1 MTVEGADRQN
11 DGGAG
16 YRPAQGGGGGGNA
29 AAPGQVF
36 QVAHIATQ
44 YVPSIEDA
52 CREFDLGTPIW
63 LEKNIKD
70 FKRSGRVRF
79 TGDSFIEGIEFDYME
94 MSVLEEDMIF

>member
-1 MTVEGADRQN
+1 MRLWFRLWKNTRLIKQTVIERSEDDTRTHKINHA
-11 DGGAG
+11 
-16 YRPAQGGGGGGNA
+16 
-29 AAPGQVF
+29 
-36 QVAHIATQ
+36 
-44 YVPSIEDA
+44 IEDA
-52 CREFDLGTPIW
+52 CQEFDLGTPIW